1 MKVLYLFNPNF
12 KKIKIEMNMNKQV
25 FLNKILS
32 TYKQMLI
39 SVLTPPHTH
48 TPQTHDSEVVDFLD
62 IVKSLI
68 IKCIYCFGNIV
79 NNIWQYNVRLICSYL
94 KGEQDLLTYIY
105 TFTGCIEVNKE
116 TLSSVTECRD
126 STKMTK

>member
-39 SVLTPPHTH
+39 SVLTPPPHTH
-48 TPQTHDSEVVDFLD
+48 TT
-62 IVKSLI
+62 
-68 IKCIYCFGNIV
+68 N
-79 NNIWQYNVRLICSYL
+79 
-94 KGEQDLLTYIY
+94 T
-105 TFTGCIEVNKE
+105 
-116 TLSSVTECRD
+116 
-126 STKMTK
+126 

>member
-1 MKVLYLFNPNF
+1 MKVLYLFNPTF
-12 KKIKIEMNMNKQV
+12 KKIKIKMNMNKQV

-32 TYKQMLI
+32 TYMQVI
-39 SVLTPPHTH
+39 FSFNTPTKYTH
-48 TPQTHDSEVVDFLD
+48 TYTHIILNFLD

-94 KGEQDLLTYIY
+94 KGGQDLLTYIY
-105 TFTGCIEVNKE
+105 TFTWCIKVNKE
-116 TLSSVTECRD
+116 TLSSVTECRG
-126 STKMTK
+126 